1 MIQRKSKIVP
11 KPKKCKGT
19 GQATG
24 YGCGKLT
31 KHRKYGLGKMCC
43 YADWLLTSDAGI
55 AKLSKAQYQVQKPR
69 LELEK
74 AEKEKKE
81 RTGITTLIKSV
92 VNVFHEYVRL
102 RDKHKPCIACG
113 TPWKDDFQASHFF
126 KAELYSTLKFHED
139 NVHGG
144 CVKCN
149 IPLEGN
155 LSPYAVNLPN
165 RIGLERFEELNRLA
179 ALEKQTDFKWC
190 REQLIETRKYYN
202 QKLKELK
209 NR

>member
-1 MIQRKSKIVP
+1 MIQN
-11 KPKKCKGT
+11 KPKACKGI
-19 GQATG
+19 GKAKG

-31 KHRKYGLGKMCC
+31 LHRVHGLGKMCC
-43 YADWLLTSDAGI
+43 YASWLYTSDAGK
-55 AKLSKAQYQVQKPR
+55 AKLSKAINQVQKPR

-113 TPWKDDFQASHFF
+113 TPWKEDFQASHFF

-165 RIGLERFEELNRLA
+165 RIGVERFEELNRLA
-179 ALEKQTDFKWC
+179 ALEKQTYFKWC
-190 REQLIETRKYYN
+190 REELREIRDKYKV
-202 QKLKELK
+202 KLKELK
-209 NR
+209 NQ